1 MSTPPG
7 PHAQPPAPGGGGYG
21 VTPSQP
27 SYAGGYA
34 TAPPPGQAPGA
45 SGAYAPPTA
54 GDGHAPDPSG
64 SGPAPAARNPGA
76 TIGWVGFGLAFLV
89 GFIGIVL
96 GAISISRSRKAG
108 ASTRVGVLA
117 IVVGTLQVLIV
128 IVAVMVNLILQ
139 LTGSAMRSNPGDTP
153 AERTVAVTELAPGN
167 CLDLDSLD
175 DTSILQLPCAEPH
188 DSEVI
193 SLLSFSGTAYPG
205 EQTLY
210 DDAVD
215 QCYQPV
221 AEAIPPR
228 VDPINLYVDAFV
240 PTQEEWDAGS
250 RQAACLLVSDGEMT
264 GSASAG
270 DLVAPVG

>member
-1 MSTPPG
+1 MSSRSSWARCRCSSSSWRSWST
-7 PHAQPPAPGGGGYG
+7 
-21 VTPSQP
+21 S
-27 SYAGGYA
+27 S
-34 TAPPPGQAPGA
+34 
-45 SGAYAPPTA
+45 S
-54 GDGHAPDPSG
+54 S
-64 SGPAPAARNPGA
+64 SPAARCGA
-76 TIGWVGFGLAFLV
+76 TRATP
-89 GFIGIVL
+89 
-96 GAISISRSRKAG
+96 RP
-108 ASTRVGVLA
+108 
-117 IVVGTLQVLIV
+117 
-128 IVAVMVNLILQ
+128 
-139 LTGSAMRSNPGDTP
+139 SAPWPSPSF
-153 AERTVAVTELAPGN
+153 APGN

-250 RQAACLLVSDGEMT
+250 RQASCLLVSDGEMT

>member
-1 MSTPPG
+1 MSMPPG
-7 PHAQPPAPGGGGYG
+7 SDPRSPAPGDGYG
-21 VTPSQP
+21 VVPSQP

-34 TAPPPGQAPGA
+34 SAPPPGQAPGA
-45 SGAYAPPTA
+45 SAAYAPPTV
-54 GDGHAPDPSG
+54 GYGQVPDPAG
-64 SGPAPAARNPGA
+64 NGPAPAAKNPGT

-108 ASTRVGVLA
+108 ASTRIGVVA
-117 IVVGTLQVLIV
+117 IVVGTLQVLTV

-139 LTGSAMRSNPGDTP
+139 LTGSAMRSNPGDTTI
-153 AERTVAVTELAPGN
+153 EQTVPVTELAAGN
-167 CLDLDSLD
+167 CLDLDTLD
-175 DTSILQLPCAEPH
+175 DTSILQLPCADPH

-193 SLLSFSGTAYPG
+193 SLFTFTGTAYPG

-210 DDAVD
+210 DDAVEE
-215 QCYQPV
+215 CYQPV

-228 VDPINLYVDAFV
+228 VDPINLYVDALV

-264 GSASAG
+264 GSANAG